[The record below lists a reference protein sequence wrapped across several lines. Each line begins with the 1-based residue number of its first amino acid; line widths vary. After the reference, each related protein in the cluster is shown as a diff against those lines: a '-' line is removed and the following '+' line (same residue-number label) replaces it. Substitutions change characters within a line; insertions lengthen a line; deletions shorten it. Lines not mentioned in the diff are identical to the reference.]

1 MIPPEGAN
9 RPGNKTMRIALLVP
23 GPFETVSGGYLYDRR
38 MVEGLRALGHAVRV
52 LELAGRFPFAD
63 DAALVS
69 AQAAWASLAPD
80 EIPVIDGLGLPA
92 FQPLAAELAARMAVG
107 LIHHPTSLEPG
118 PHQAE
123 LAGIERTLFAACAR
137 LVVTSAYTARQMEA
151 DPSRIG
157 VVEPGTDPAPRA
169 TGSGGPGARILAVG
183 SLIPRK
189 GHDVLLRAL
198 ARLTDLECSL
208 RIAGPPADPVHAEG
222 LRALAEEL
230 GVSARV
236 TFLGAVTD
244 AALEAE
250 YAAADLFALATWFEG
265 FGMAAAE
272 AQMRGLPLILC
283 TGGAIADLVG
293 PGAAILAA
301 PGDSDSLSRGMRRPI
316 LDAELRAQMAEA
328 SWQAGQSLPRWE
340 DRAARFAAELEAAGH
355 V

>member
-1 MIPPEGAN
+1 M
-9 RPGNKTMRIALLVP
+9 KVALLVP
-23 GPFETVSGGYLYDRR
+23 APFDTVSGGYLYDRR
-38 MVEGLRALGHAVRV
+38 MVEGLRALGHELRV
-52 LELAGRFPFAD
+52 VELAGSFPMPDETAQD
-63 DAALVS
+63 S
-69 AQAAWASLAPD
+69 ARSAWARLAPD
-80 EIPVIDGLGLPA
+80 ERAVIDGLALPA
-92 FQPLAAELAARMAVG
+92 FRPLARELAARSAVG

-118 PHQAE
+118 PFQAE
-123 LAGIERTLFAACAR
+123 LAALERAVFAACGR
-137 LVVTSAYTARQMEA
+137 LVATSPYTAKGLPPLGAEPA
-151 DPSRIG
+151 RIG

-198 ARLTDLECSL
+198 ARLTDLEWSL
-208 RIAGPPADPVHAEG
+208 RIAGPAADPVHAEG

-230 GVSARV
+230 GLAARV
-236 TFLGAVTD
+236 SFLGPVTD

-265 FGMAAAE
+265 YGMAAAE
-272 AQMRGLPLILC
+272 AQARGLPLILC

-301 PGDSDSLSRGMRRPI
+301 PGDVNSLSRGMRRPI
-316 LDAELRAQMAEA
+316 YDVALRAQMAEA

-340 DRAARFAAELEAAGH
+340 DRAARFVAELEAAGH
-355 V
+355 G

>member
-1 MIPPEGAN
+1 M
-9 RPGNKTMRIALLVP
+9 KVALLVP
-23 GPFETVSGGYLYDRR
+23 GPFDTVSGGYLYDRR
-38 MVEGLRALGHAVRV
+38 MVESLRALGHAVRV
-52 LELAGRFPFAD
+52 VELSGRFPKPDEAASASARAAWGAVAD
-63 DAALVS
+63 DEVA
-69 AQAAWASLAPD
+69 
-80 EIPVIDGLGLPA
+80 VIDGLALPA
-92 FQPLAAELAARMAVG
+92 FAPLAAELSARRAVG
-107 LIHHPTSLEPG
+107 LIHHPTAIEPG

-123 LAGIERTLFAACAR
+123 LAALERDLFAACGR
-137 LVVTSAYTARQMEA
+137 LIATSPYTARGLPERGA
-151 DPSRIG
+151 DPARIG

-198 ARLTDLECSL
+198 ARLTDLDWTL
-208 RIAGPPADPVHAEG
+208 RIAGPAADPVHADG

-230 GVSARV
+230 GLANRV

-265 FGMAAAE
+265 YGMAAAE
-272 AQMRGLPLILC
+272 AQARGLPLILC

-301 PGDSDSLSRGMRRPI
+301 PGDANSLSRGMRRPI
-316 LDAELRAQMAEA
+316 YDRALRAQMAEA
-328 SWQAGQSLPRWE
+328 SWQAGQALPRWE
-340 DRAARFAAELEAAGH
+340 DRAARFAAELEAARHG
-355 V
+355 

>member
-1 MIPPEGAN
+1 
-9 RPGNKTMRIALLVP
+9 MRIALLVP
-23 GPFETVSGGYLYDRR
+23 GPFDTVSGGYLYDRR

-52 LELAGRFPFAD
+52 VELAGRFPLPD
-63 DAALVS
+63 DTAQAS
-69 AQAAWASLAPD
+69 ARAAWAGLAPD
-80 EIPVIDGLGLPA
+80 EVAVLDGLALPA
-92 FQPLAAELAARMAVG
+92 FAPLAEAMAARRAVG
-107 LIHHPTSLEPG
+107 LIHHPTALEPG

-123 LAGIERTLFAACAR
+123 LAGLERRLFAACAR
-137 LVVTSAYTARQMEA
+137 LIATSPRTAKGLPDCGA
-151 DPSRIG
+151 DPARIG

-198 ARLTDLECSL
+198 ARLTDLEWSL
-208 RIAGPPADPVHAEG
+208 RIAGPPADPVHADG

-230 GVSARV
+230 GLAGRV
-236 TFLGAVTD
+236 TFLGAVAD

-265 FGMAAAE
+265 YGMAAAE
-272 AQMRGLPLILC
+272 AQARGLPLVLC

-301 PGDSDSLSRGMRRPI
+301 PGDANSLSRGMRRPI
-316 LDAELRAQMAEA
+316 YDRALRAQMAEA

-340 DRAARFAAELEAAGH
+340 DRAQLFAAQLEAAAHG
-355 V
+355 